1 LKHRLSPAA
10 YRELVRW
17 FRNPYALGAW
27 DRCMTAVQ
35 KGYPH
40 EPLELVDPSV
50 SDTKLRTKQRRLH
63 KLRSRNG
70 KCLTCQQ
77 LIVECQCL
85 ATIVEYMSI
94 EAGNIHLT
102 RKRRESSVALDK
114 DYWEM
119 MAELDERIWAC
130 RTPDDGLPPYFGS
143 F

>member
-1 LKHRLSPAA
+1 
-10 YRELVRW
+10 
-17 FRNPYALGAW
+17 
-27 DRCMTAVQ
+27 MTAIQ
-35 KGYPH
+35 KGHPH
-40 EPLELVDPSV
+40 EPMELVDPSIAD
-50 SDTKLRTKQRRLH
+50 SDQAKNRRQY
-63 KLRSRNG
+63 KLRSRMG
-70 KCLTCQQ
+70 KCLSCKL

-94 EAGNIHLT
+94 GAGNIHLT

-130 RTPDDGLPPYFGS
+130 RTPDDGLEGYFGE